1 MSMAKIC
8 QIFSGSSGNSIFI
21 SDSKTKILVDA
32 GVTAKRLE
40 IGLNYIG
47 EDASELSAIFIT
59 HEHYDHVKGLRVLAS
74 RHGIPVYTGK
84 KIMERLYADERVNE
98 SVPTALISENME
110 LGGIEVVPFELSHDS
125 VECYGYRFN
134 LKNGRSV
141 SVCTDTGYVT
151 AQAKAV
157 IPGSDFVFLES
168 NHEVTM
174 LENGP
179 YPYILKQ
186 RILSRKG
193 HLSNEAC
200 ADFAR
205 ELVKSGTRWLNLSHI
220 SRENNLPEIARQ
232 TVIAALA
239 GDGLKNGFDYK
250 LSVSKPENDE
260 RAIII

>member
-1 MSMAKIC
+1 MAKIC
-8 QIFSGSSGNSIFI
+8 QLFSGSSGNSIFI
-21 SDSKTKILVDA
+21 SEGKSKILVDA

-59 HEHYDHVKGLRVLAS
+59 HEHYDHVKGLRVLAA
-74 RHGIPVYTGK
+74 RHGIPVFTGK
-84 KIMERLYADERVNE
+84 KIMERLYADDRVNE
-98 SVPTALISENME
+98 DIPTEIISKNME
-110 LGGIEVVPFELSHDS
+110 LGGIEILPFELSHDS
-125 VECYGYRFN
+125 SECYGYRFN
-134 LKNGRSV
+134 LSKGRSV

-151 AQAKAV
+151 AEAKRI
-157 IPGSDFVFLES
+157 IPQSDFVFLES

-200 ADFAR
+200 AEFAK
-205 ELVKSGTRWLNLSHI
+205 ELVKGGTRWLNLSHL

-239 GDGLKNGFDYK
+239 GEGLKAGYDYK